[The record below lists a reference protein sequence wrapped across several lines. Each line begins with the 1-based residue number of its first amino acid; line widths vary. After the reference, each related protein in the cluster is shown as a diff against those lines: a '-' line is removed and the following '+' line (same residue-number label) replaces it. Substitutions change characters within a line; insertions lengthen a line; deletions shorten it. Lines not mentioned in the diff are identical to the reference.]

1 MDKHFNRKLG
11 INDLRHIYLTQT
23 IVVATIT
30 REERNNRMVN
40 DAVARNSAGVCT
52 YWSTDIREL
61 NWTMRLRSSS

>member
-40 DAVARNSAGVCT
+40 DAVAEIQLEYVRTGALTSEN
-52 YWSTDIREL
+52 
-61 NWTMRLRSSS
+61 